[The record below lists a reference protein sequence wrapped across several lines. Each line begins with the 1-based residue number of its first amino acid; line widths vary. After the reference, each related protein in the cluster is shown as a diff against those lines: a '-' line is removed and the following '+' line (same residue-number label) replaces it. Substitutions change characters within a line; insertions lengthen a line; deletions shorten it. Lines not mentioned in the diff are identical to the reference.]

1 MSLAANVLEG
11 IIYGASLGML
21 YVLVALGLTLIFGL
35 MEVVNF
41 AHGAFVTLGAYL
53 GITFLGLTGSFWL
66 SMVLAGVVVGVLGLA
81 IERTVIR
88 RLYDE
93 EPIYQLLLTFG
104 LALLLEGVVILTY
117 GQDNQLLS
125 APALLQGSPVPIG
138 PATVPQYRVFL
149 ILFTGV
155 LVAGV
160 WLAIQRTKLGLIV
173 KAGIEDRERAQMIG
187 VRLSRVNML
196 IMAVGAGLAAISGFL
211 SGPLLGVSPQLGT
224 GLLIISF
231 VIVVIGGLG
240 NIRGTI
246 IAGLMIG
253 ILFSLT
259 SFFYPDLADPVIY
272 VAMAVVLLVRPQGL
286 FGGVES

>member
-11 IIYGASLGML
+11 VIYGASLGML

-53 GITFLGLTGSFWL
+53 GITFLDLTGSFWL

-88 RLYDE
+88 RLYGE

-125 APALLQGSPVPIG
+125 APALLQGSPVPVG

-149 ILFTGV
+149 IVFTGV
-155 LVAGV
+155 LVA
-160 WLAIQRTKLGLIV
+160 AMADSSTS
-173 KAGIEDRERAQMIG
+173 AGSAPSFAPVSSARSTNARPS
-187 VRLSRVNML
+187 LSRSTRS
-196 IMAVGAGLAAISGFL
+196 A
-211 SGPLLGVSPQLGT
+211 PVSVST
-224 GLLIISF
+224 
-231 VIVVIGGLG
+231 VH
-240 NIRGTI
+240 
-246 IAGLMIG
+246 
-253 ILFSLT
+253 SLP
-259 SFFYPDLADPVIY
+259 SI
-272 VAMAVVLLVRPQGL
+272 
-286 FGGVES
+286 